1 MGHLITFF
9 TCACVSFVC
18 HKCIFIVWL
27 LCVVWLSV
35 MCLESYVGHIVVA
48 SMWLWDYCVLGILFL
63 SIVYGFFVF
72 YVCFGSFVVNVAQN
86 SHK

>member
-1 MGHLITFF
+1 VH
-9 TCACVSFVC
+9 VC
-18 HKCIFIVWL
+18 HLCVTSACL
-27 LCVVWLSV
+27 LCGFCVLCGLSV

-72 YVCFGSFVVNVAQN
+72 YVCFGSFVVNVARN

>member
-1 MGHLITFF
+1 MH
-9 TCACVSFVC
+9 VC
-18 HKCIFIVWL
+18 HLCVTSAYL
-27 LCVVWLSV
+27 LCGFCVLCGLSV